1 MLKNNTIKEKS
12 MKIYIKIDNNKINK
26 NKKKINKIIIIIC
39 NNMYENMYIM

>member
-1 MLKNNTIKEKS
+1 
-12 MKIYIKIDNNKINK
+12 MKIYIKIDNNNKINK